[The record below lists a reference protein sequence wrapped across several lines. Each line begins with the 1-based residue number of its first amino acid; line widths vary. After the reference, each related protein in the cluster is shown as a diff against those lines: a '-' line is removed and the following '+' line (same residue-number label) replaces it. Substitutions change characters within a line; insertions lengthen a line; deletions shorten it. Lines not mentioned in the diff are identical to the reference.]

1 MMAKRAFPR
10 DIGQNP
16 TTEEIR
22 AYMADLLDWIA
33 KRKRADL
40 MAAGFTE
47 PELFDLRRVGNAY
60 RAGNLTPEVFAK
72 SVDLFA
78 KLETLRV

>member
-33 KRKRADL
+33 KRKRAL
-40 MAAGFTE
+40 GSPLVALLGSPVPAADPVE
-47 PELFDLRRVGNAY
+47 VPEEVPNLVIGERPAVAPAFDAAVA
-60 RAGNLTPEVFAK
+60 
-72 SVDLFA
+72 
-78 KLETLRV
+78 